1 VSYEKV
7 GDVLESEGELREALD
22 VYRQELAIAKRLTE
36 KDESNA
42 TWQRIRIVSIYKVG
56 TCMAEIG
63 GKDNIDLAQSLLR
76 TGLELAGLYF
86 GKDRQERVN
95 DFKQALANLDH

>member
-56 TCMAEIG
+56 TCMA
-63 GKDNIDLAQSLLR
+63 D
-76 TGLELAGLYF
+76 
-86 GKDRQERVN
+86 
-95 DFKQALANLDH
+95 